1 MVNEDSSRLG
11 SKKYI
16 RKGLIMKENIY
27 QKHGFN
33 SRMEYLEGVSDDFGV
48 PLSTVQ
54 ALANILGPNEDFD
67 GLITA
72 VEDEA
77 DRIDSIEGDWGE

>member
-16 RKGLIMKENIY
+16 RKGLIMEENIY

-54 ALANILGPNEDFD
+54 VLANILGPNEDFD